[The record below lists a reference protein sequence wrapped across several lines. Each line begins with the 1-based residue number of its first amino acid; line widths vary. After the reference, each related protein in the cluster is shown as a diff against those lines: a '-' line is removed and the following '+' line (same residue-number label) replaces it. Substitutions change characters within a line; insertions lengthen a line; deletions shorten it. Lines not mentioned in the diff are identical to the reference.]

1 MVVTPCVSFDQYLQ
15 VPDEFPLGNGQEA
28 EDFAG
33 TVDGHQLFFS
43 VVAPAAGGVVGA
55 ATGGLVIE
63 LSASTEQLHVGLSLF
78 VHLQ

>member
-15 VPDEFPLGNGQEA
+15 VPDAFPCGNGQA
-28 EDFAG
+28 TEDFAG
-33 TVDGHQLFFS
+33 TVVGHQLFFS

-55 ATGGLVIE
+55 GTGGLVIE